1 MRLVMGLISI
11 ERGLREESFKDI
23 DESVIKMF

>member
-11 ERGLREESFKDI
+11 ERGLREESFKGI